1 MGYTKSN
8 ALQKVLYLL
17 IIILLLL
24 PTTSSE
30 DTTDPVLQ
38 FVSPTPD
45 NYAEHTDGNVII
57 NVSITEENLS
67 SLTYN
72 WNGENYTAYNESQ
85 VLLHNFDSAGKND
98 SIKAVYT
105 VTSSGYCYQDLKNV
119 ADYTIQSGDY
129 VEYDVL
135 WTSTTDEIAFDYT
148 CSDGSTNLRDGT
160 GPTTDQNGLR
170 AHPATDLSDYAYNTW
185 YHRKIAI
192 PQDQVGKTIAYYDIV
207 CEADISGTHTGYLD
221 NIIIT
226 NGADI
231 IRKTIFSQGAITP
244 YHHIRNNQAVP
255 TITNTTDAP
264 ARNTDSSIYYNNATI
279 NGATYSSAGKYYGAF
294 SFDGT
299 DDFISIPDDSSLR
312 FGTGEF
318 TIAFWYKITSAA
330 TSTQQI
336 LCKRVQSG
344 GNYEVQLESNGKM
357 RIYLEGGGSSINF
370 ESQEN
375 VPINQW
381 TYVIF
386 TRNEG
391 YVSLYINGQ
400 LQGSQAS
407 NNNIDS
413 SATLTLGRDVAQ
425 ENEYFQGMVDELRIW
440 NVGFDQ
446 QGVYQNYASN
456 LRKVDSDTWIYYTNQ
471 SKNATSEFDDG
482 TYTYQVFAED
492 TNGNSAQTE
501 QQVLYVDVP
510 ITPPVP
516 ELYPL
521 ILTSM
526 GLLVILSMF
535 YRKKR
540 ER

>member
-17 IIILLLL
+17 IFMLLLL

-38 FVSPTPD
+38 FESPTPD
-45 NYAEHTDGNVII
+45 NYADHTDGNVII

-67 SLTYN
+67 SLLYN
-72 WNGENYTAYNESQ
+72 WNGVNYTAYNESQ
-85 VLLHNFDSAGKND
+85 VLLHNFDNAGKND

-105 VTSSGYCYQDLKNV
+105 VTRSGYCYQDLKNV
-119 ADYTIQSGDY
+119 ADYTIQTGDY

-148 CSDGSTNLRDGT
+148 CTDGSTNLRDGT
-160 GPTTDQNGLR
+160 GTPSDQNGIR
-170 AHPATDLSDYAYNTW
+170 AHPDTDLSEYAYNTW
-185 YHRKIAI
+185 YHRKIPI
-192 PQDQVGKTIAYYDIV
+192 PQDQVGKTIGYYDIA
-207 CEADISGTHTGYLD
+207 CEADRSGTYTGYLD
-221 NIIIT
+221 NIYIT
-226 NGADI
+226 DGAGTV
-231 IRKTIFSQGAITP
+231 RKTIFSQGAINP

-264 ARNTDSSIYYNNATI
+264 ARNTDCSIYYNNATI

-330 TSTQQI
+330 TVTQQI
-336 LCKRVQSG
+336 LCKRVGSG
-344 GNYEVQLESNGKM
+344 GNYEVQLEPNGKM

-370 ESQEN
+370 ESQED

-391 YVSLYINGQ
+391 YVSLYINGV

-413 SATLTLGRDVAQ
+413 SAALTLGRDVEQ
-425 ENEYFQGMVDELRIW
+425 ENEYFQGMIDELRIW
-440 NVGFDQ
+440 NIGFDQ

-456 LRKVDSDTWIYYTNQ
+456 LRKVDSDTWLYYTNQ

-492 TNGNSAQTE
+492 TNGNTAQTE
-501 QQVLYVDVP
+501 QRVLNVNVEP
-510 ITPPVP
+510 TPPVP
-516 ELYPL
+516 ELSTLLFFSTGSL
-521 ILTSM
+521 ILLT
-526 GLLVILSMF
+526 LF
-535 YRKKR
+535 YKQRR
-540 ER
+540 RR